1 MGRGYLIIAIVAAI
15 VAICIIVPRMC
26 PITMGNLFPKT
37 EISVESLRFQKIDT
51 FVFEKSY
58 GGTTTAVIYKD
69 TKTGIQYL
77 YIRQGVSSGG
87 PCITRLWEKPNGYK
101 N

>member
-26 PITMGNLFPKT
+26 PITMGNLFSKT
-37 EISVESLRFQKIDT
+37 EISKVESLRFQKIDT
-51 FVFEKSY
+51 FVFEKS
-58 GGTTTAVIYKD
+58 TAVVYKD
-69 TKTGIQYL
+69 TKTGVQYL
-77 YIRQGVSSGG
+77 YIWQGAASGG
-87 PCITRLWEKPNGYK
+87 PCITRLWEKQNDYK